1 MHHFY
6 FEMVAVI
13 LSAIVAFYCITR
25 AYTLREKFSL
35 FVGIG
40 FVTITIIDFLHAVF
54 SFNAAGNS
62 IFLQYFI
69 PQTWFAGR
77 TFLAA
82 MLVIAVLKYAPLIG
96 GAKEEREG
104 QIVYDRQSHKED
116 DDRLHNTLLFPL
128 ITLAVLAISV
138 VAFSFFTTFPIIVV
152 TNSAIHR
159 PYEIPSLALFS
170 IALLYF
176 YRKKIYK
183 TNDFFYK
190 GILGALIIDIFG
202 EIIMSFSAS
211 NFHTAHNIAHILKN
225 SGYFIIIISLAMSS
239 IQYNKMAKEKEQVIR
254 VQYERLKKSDKM
266 KDEFINVAAHELRT
280 PIQPILSLT
289 EVLRSKVKDIHEQEL
304 MDVVIRNAKR
314 LQRLTEDIL
323 DVTKIE
329 SGSLNLKKEFF
340 NLNDVI
346 TNSIDDLIANIVKKN
361 QQQGDLIKL
370 SYRPHDIFIEADKAR
385 ITQVISN
392 ILSNAIKFT
401 EATVNKESGKERGII
416 NINAEKHDNLAIV
429 SVKDTGTGIDPDV
442 FPRLFTKFVMKS
454 DKGTGLGLYIS
465 KSIVEA
471 HGGKIWAENNN
482 DDGNEGATFTFTL
495 PRSEKREANKR

>member
-190 GILGALIIDIFG
+190 GVLGALIIDIFG

-289 EVLRSKVKDIHEQEL
+289 EVLRSKIKDIQQQEL
-304 MDVVIRNAKR
+304 VDITIRNAKR
-314 LQRLTEDIL
+314 L
-323 DVTKIE
+323 
-329 SGSLNLKKEFF
+329 
-340 NLNDVI
+340 
-346 TNSIDDLIANIVKKN
+346 
-361 QQQGDLIKL
+361 
-370 SYRPHDIFIEADKAR
+370 
-385 ITQVISN
+385 
-392 ILSNAIKFT
+392 
-401 EATVNKESGKERGII
+401 
-416 NINAEKHDNLAIV
+416 
-429 SVKDTGTGIDPDV
+429 
-442 FPRLFTKFVMKS
+442 
-454 DKGTGLGLYIS
+454 
-465 KSIVEA
+465 
-471 HGGKIWAENNN
+471 
-482 DDGNEGATFTFTL
+482 
-495 PRSEKREANKR
+495 